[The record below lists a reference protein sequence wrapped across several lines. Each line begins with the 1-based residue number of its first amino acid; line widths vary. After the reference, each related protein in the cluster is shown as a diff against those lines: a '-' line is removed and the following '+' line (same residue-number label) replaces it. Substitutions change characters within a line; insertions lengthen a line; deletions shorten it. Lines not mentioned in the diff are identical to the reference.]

1 MSETRAQGSSV
12 PWRQIRPLP
21 ARALALAA
29 WVFSRQKDGEH
40 KFAHSWRVMRQVRE
54 PMVRAAAALHDVV
67 ESGGCTLEDL
77 RAAGFPDRVV
87 HWVDLLSKRPGEE
100 YLAYIRRL
108 AISKPARVI
117 KLADLADNLVHK
129 GRTDPDRRARYM
141 IAMAWLRSRRPRKL
155 PA

>member
-1 MSETRAQGSSV
+1 MSEPRAQGSSI
-12 PWRQIRPLP
+12 PWRQIQPLP

-40 KFAHSWRVMRQVRE
+40 KFAHSWRVMRRVRG
-54 PMVRAAAALHDVV
+54 PMLRAAAALHDVV

-77 RAAGFPDRVV
+77 CAAGFPDRVV
-87 HWVDLLSKRPGEE
+87 QWVDLLSKRPGEE

-108 AISKPARVI
+108 AVSKAARTI
-117 KLADLADNLVHK
+117 KLADLADNMVHK

-141 IAMAWLRSRRPRKL
+141 TALAWLRPRRPRKL
-155 PA
+155 SA